1 MDGNQYIDTS
11 LAILVP
17 VIYIIGIALKKS
29 KVKNKY
35 IPMILGITSISLCLV
50 FFVSTNTCNSISDY
64 SKIVFDAISQGVLI
78 AGASVYAN
86 QLYIQSRKDE

>member
-1 MDGNQYIDTS
+1 MDGNQYIETS

-17 VIYIIGIALKKS
+17 VIYFIGIALKKS
-29 KVKNKY
+29 KVKNKH
-35 IPMILGITSISLCLV
+35 IPMILGIISIVMCLIW
-50 FFVSTNTCNSISDY
+50 FFSTNSCNSITDY
-64 SKIVFDAISQGVLI
+64 TKIIFDAISQGVLI